1 MQGQLKKCM
10 GGFSQHFSFKKK
22 KQKLNKNIKNKI
34 WRLIEHL
41 IKRASSD
48 EVKKQET

>member
-22 KQKLNKNIKNKI
+22 PKTKQKYQKQNLEID
-34 WRLIEHL
+34 W
-41 IKRASSD
+41 ASN
-48 EVKKQET
+48 

>member
-22 KQKLNKNIKNKI
+22 KTKTKQKYQKQNLEID
-34 WRLIEHL
+34 W
-41 IKRASSD
+41 ASN
-48 EVKKQET
+48 